1 MEHLLKA
8 VTALELNEWLKSTI
22 PFLFSVPISNSGVSS
37 KILLVLFFMVERE
50 VSEWTINKQKPLSLE
65 IPALHT

>member
-37 KILLVLFFMVERE
+37 KVLPVLFFMVERE
-50 VSEWTINKQKPLSLE
+50 VFEWITNKQKPLSLE
-65 IPALHT
+65 TPALHA